1 MNKFE
6 QEYSMKPVQVKG
18 IMDFDKEFKVLKY
31 KNGEK
36 GVEVVTPFYTH
47 LDSNEKACALLVNRG
62 WLPWDLKDYRFDRRV
77 DVTKVKGVLYRGD
90 NKFEGANHNSPALND
105 WVNVYPEEMAVVGQI
120 PNKEAH
126 QFMLKAI
133 DLDESIPTAMPDVP
147 SKSSL

>member
-1 MNKFE
+1 MLSGFE
-6 QEYSMKPVQVKG
+6 
-18 IMDFDKEFKVLKY
+18 
-31 KNGEK
+31 
-36 GVEVVTPFYTH
+36 
-47 LDSNEKACALLVNRG
+47 
-62 WLPWDLKDYRFDRRV
+62 V

-133 DLDESIPTAMPDVP
+133 DLDESIPTAMPVSMETLPTKHLDETASSPEPPHCPCANLDPP
-147 SKSSL
+147 SL